1 MKKVLTIAGS
11 DSCGGAGIQADLKT
25 MSALGV
31 YGMSV
36 IAAITAQNTVGVQD
50 VMDVTD
56 EMIEAQI
63 TSIFT
68 DIDVDSVK
76 IGMVSN
82 SKTIGV
88 IKKLLL
94 KFKAKNIVL
103 DPVMVSKSGYFLLKP
118 EAQEAIKELVSISD
132 LVTPNIPEAE
142 VLTNMKIENADD
154 MKNAATKIKEFGV
167 KNVLIKG
174 GHRCND
180 ANDILLC
187 DDGFVNLAGHR
198 INTKNTHGTGCTL
211 SSAIA
216 SYLAKGYSV
225 KQSVTLSKEYITKA
239 IENSFSIGHGVGPVG
254 HFIELYKKSD
264 VDFK

>member
-82 SKTIGV
+82 NKTIEV

-118 EAQEAIKELVSISD
+118 EAQEAIKELVAISD

-142 VLTNMKIENADD
+142 VLTNMKIENEND
-154 MKNAATKIKEFGV
+154 MKNAAVKIKELGV

-187 DDGFVNLAGHR
+187 NDGFVNLEGHR

-216 SYLAKGYSV
+216 SYLAKGYSI
-225 KQSVTLSKEYITKA
+225 KQAVTLSKEYITKA

-264 VDFK
+264 IDFK